1 MLSFN
6 KFARICLDQGLFSQ
20 QKQNIFAKSIDSTD
34 KIQTIQDLENY
45 LKERLNEIRLRF
57 MKTGSY
63 TAQIKDVI
71 SKLYNNVKNSQKP
84 RNGNGAF

>member
-1 MLSFN
+1 MSFN

-20 QKQNIFAKSIDSTD
+20 QKQNIFAKSVDSAD

-57 MKTGSY
+57 MKAGSY
-63 TAQIKDVI
+63 NTQIKDII
-71 SKLYNNVKNSQKP
+71 SKLYHNVKNPQKQ
-84 RNGNGAF
+84 RNGKIS